1 MNNIFYEIYNDL
13 FDSLTSTSPRTSS
26 NEQFLPYS
34 IYDLDETYIIELF
47 AAGIKKEHVDIEFKN
62 NTLTVSSTRDKP
74 ISRNIISSSWN
85 IAFGKFV
92 NTFAFKTPIK
102 HDDISVKMEN
112 GMLIITV
119 QKSQK
124 EKSTKIN
131 IE

>member
-1 MNNIFYEIYNDL
+1 MNNLFYEIYNDV
-13 FDSLTSTSPRTSS
+13 FDAFISGTSRTQS
-26 NEQFLPYS
+26 NEQYLPYS

-47 AAGIKKEHVDIEFKN
+47 AAGIKKDNVDIEFKN
-62 NTLTVSSTRDKP
+62 NTLTVSSNREKP
-74 ISRNIISSSWN
+74 TSRNIISSSWN

-131 IE
+131 IV